1 MWRVCTLVGVLLWA
15 NFLSATSYD
24 IIPIHEAIASN
35 LVTATSTARNDSA
48 TGSSHLGQCI
58 ELVVTNTR
66 RSPVV
71 ISVMPGQRM
80 IPQDETTQEMIITEQ
95 QILTLRPGD
104 THQIPLFAMCG
115 ERSDGSPSTDEAF
128 IIGEIARQ
136 EIREMA
142 SYIYKKNYQH
152 SAGQSAM
159 WVVTDNADLTIID
172 HSESFVANDLRQKAA
187 ALSGQPF
194 VPYVQ
199 EDNSN
204 GLSTMSGQF
213 AYRVREQGFGTLKL
227 YDPSGAVVEVIFD
240 RMQLK
245 PGVYTFR
252 FSAEGISLQSG
263 TYKLKLFL
271 NGRLKKERSITI

>member
-1 MWRVCTLVGVLLWA
+1 MWRVCTLLGLLFWA
-15 NFLSATSYD
+15 SIVSAAKYD
-24 IIPIHEAIASN
+24 VIPIHEAIASN

-48 TGSSHLGQCI
+48 TGSSHLGQCLAL
-58 ELVVTNTR
+58 EVTNTR

-71 ISVMPGQRM
+71 ISIMPGQRM

-95 QILTLRPGD
+95 QILTLYPGE
-104 THQIPLFAMCG
+104 THEIPLFAMCG

-128 IIGEIARQ
+128 IIGEMARQ

-159 WVVTDNADLTIID
+159 WVVTDNADLTLIN
-172 HSESFVANDLRQKAA
+172 HSESFIANDLRQKAA

-199 EDNSN
+199 ENNNN

-252 FSAEGISLQSG
+252 FSAEGISLESG